1 MELYRPRV
9 LVVDDNL
16 EAQETMRAYLEDVVY
31 VTTAGSGRQAI
42 EYVQDHKVDVIL
54 LDVDMPIMD
63 GFLTLENLRK
73 QINCVNVP
81 VIFVTG
87 MRDRHT
93 VMNSLM
99 VGSDGYL
106 LKPVEKQML
115 REKVLQMY
123 ERGQKKKNKKTILAI
138 DDDMAFLKLVDSYL
152 RDTYNVVIINSGKLA
167 LNYLMKHT
175 PDLILL
181 DYQMPLYSGANLMS
195 MFPKKEENANI
206 PVIILS
212 GAIDMD
218 ALKDLYAYKPAAV
231 LAKPVTKET
240 LLENL
245 DKILTREEN

>member
-1 MELYRPRV
+1 MEFYRPKV
-9 LVVDDNL
+9 LVVDDDI
-16 EAQETMRAYLEDVVY
+16 EAQELMRVYLEDVAY
-31 VTTAGSGRQAI
+31 VTTVGSGRQAI

-63 GFLTLENLRK
+63 GFRTLENLRK

-93 VMNSLM
+93 VMNSLV

-106 LKPVEKQML
+106 LKPVEKQVL
-115 REKVLQMY
+115 REKVMQVY
-123 ERGQKKKNKKTILAI
+123 ERGQKNKNKKTILAI

-181 DYQMPLYSGANLMS
+181 DYQMPLYSGTNLMS
-195 MFPKKEENANI
+195 MFPKKENNERI
-206 PVIILS
+206 PVVILS
-212 GAIDMD
+212 GAIDKE
-218 ALKDLYAYKPAAV
+218 ALTDFYVHKPAAV
-231 LAKPVTKET
+231 LAKPVTREVLLET
-240 LLENL
+240 LNKTL
-245 DKILTREEN
+245 RE

>member
-1 MELYRPRV
+1 MELYKPKV
-9 LVVDDNL
+9 LVVDDDI
-16 EAQETMRAYLEDVVY
+16 EAQKLMRAYLEDVVY
-31 VTTAGSGRQAI
+31 VTTVGSGRQAI

-93 VMNSLM
+93 VMNSMM

-106 LKPVEKQML
+106 LKPVEKQVL

-123 ERGQKKKNKKTILAI
+123 ERGKKKKNKKTILAI

-181 DYQMPLYSGANLMS
+181 DYQMPLYSGANLMG
-195 MFPKKEENANI
+195 MFPKTAENANI
-206 PVIILS
+206 PVVILS
-212 GAIDMD
+212 GVIDKE
-218 ALKDLYAYKPAAV
+218 ALTDLYAYKPAAV
-231 LAKPVTKET
+231 LAKPITKEM
-240 LLENL
+240 LLANVN
-245 DKILTREEN
+245 KILSEQEG